1 MNRFLSLSA
10 ALALLAG
17 CTSTPSGTAPSGSQ
31 TNRPATPTASAPA
44 ARSASKPTA
53 PIAAT
58 DRPAPTAPAT
68 SVESAATTNNAA
80 PTAAAKPK
88 LTPEAEAVV
97 YRLTHAASGN
107 TAHELADT
115 TGFPSA
121 LASLQSG
128 APAPRV
134 ENLGNVN
141 LPPPKGLTADGNST
155 ELVVRDWTG
164 LVLVPVNAA
173 LAKAYT
179 SEVRLLK
186 VEAHPLHDG
195 RLRIWARVRNISN
208 RTLPAE
214 IACSFRMR
222 GESTPNSPYFYQLQ
236 VPSGAY
242 RDVFFVSPD
251 GELSAYT
258 VLVRSEEMW
267 KQK

>member
-1 MNRFLSLSA
+1 MNRFPQLSVLA
-10 ALALLAG
+10 ALSLLAG
-17 CTSTPSGTAPSGSQ
+17 CASSPSSSTTPQ
-31 TNRPATPTASAPA
+31 RPPVTATPTAVSAPA
-44 ARSASKPTA
+44 RPAPKSPAAPASAAA
-53 PIAAT
+53 PS
-58 DRPAPTAPAT
+58 APTAPAAPA
-68 SVESAATTNNAA
+68 EPAAATSPAGN
-80 PTAAAKPK
+80 KPK
-88 LTPEAEAVV
+88 LSPEAEAVV
-97 YRLTHAASGN
+97 YRLTHAIGGN
-107 TAHELADT
+107 TAHEVADT

-121 LASLQSG
+121 LVSLQAG
-128 APAPRV
+128 VAAPKV
-134 ENLGNVN
+134 ESLGNVS

-195 RLRIWARVRNISN
+195 RIRIWARVRNISN

-222 GESTPNSPYFYQLQ
+222 GETTPNSPYFYQLE
-236 VPSGAY
+236 VPPGAY

-267 KQK
+267 KKK

>member
-1 MNRFLSLSA
+1 MNRISSF
-10 ALALLAG
+10 ALLTTLAVLAG
-17 CTSTPSGTAPSGSQ
+17 CSSTPPPPAASAPVKPPRPASSASA
-31 TNRPATPTASAPA
+31 TSAAPTRPAT
-44 ARSASKPTA
+44 KP
-53 PIAAT
+53 I
-58 DRPAPTAPAT
+58 
-68 SVESAATTNNAA
+68 A
-80 PTAAAKPK
+80 PTAAAKPTTTPAEPTATPAAAIPQPPPK
-88 LTPEAEAVV
+88 LTPETEAVI
-97 YRLTHAASGN
+97 YRFTHPGSGT
-107 TAHELADT
+107 TAHQLADT

-128 APAPRV
+128 ASAPKI

-155 ELVVRDWTG
+155 ELVERDWTG

-173 LAKAYT
+173 LSKAYT
-179 SEVRLLK
+179 TQIRLLK

-195 RLRIWARVRNISN
+195 RLRIWARIRNLSD
-208 RTLPAE
+208 RALPAE

-222 GESTPNSPYFYQLQ
+222 GETSTNSPYFYQLQ
-236 VPSGAY
+236 VPSGDY

>member
-1 MNRFLSLSA
+1 MLKLS
-10 ALALLAG
+10 
-17 CTSTPSGTAPSGSQ
+17 
-31 TNRPATPTASAPA
+31 
-44 ARSASKPTA
+44 
-53 PIAAT
+53 
-58 DRPAPTAPAT
+58 
-68 SVESAATTNNAA
+68 
-80 PTAAAKPK
+80 
-88 LTPEAEAVV
+88 PETEAVI
-97 YRLTHAASGN
+97 YRLTHAASGS
-107 TAHELADT
+107 TAHEIADV

-121 LASLQSG
+121 LASLQTG
-128 APAPRV
+128 APKPKI
-134 ENLGNVN
+134 ENVGGVN

-155 ELVVRDWTG
+155 ELVERDWTG

-179 SEVRLLK
+179 TQVRLLR

-195 RLRIWARVRNISN
+195 RLRIWARIRNLSD
-208 RTLPAE
+208 RPLPAE

-222 GESTPNSPYFYQLQ
+222 GESTPNSPYFYQLE

>member
-1 MNRFLSLSA
+1 MKHFSSITILA
-10 ALALLAG
+10 AFTLLAG
-17 CTSTPSGTAPSGSQ
+17 CTSTPTPPAATSAKPS
-31 TNRPATPTASAPA
+31 RPATTA
-44 ARSASKPTA
+44 TA
-53 PIAAT
+53 
-58 DRPAPTAPAT
+58 TAPARPT
-68 SVESAATTNNAA
+68 GKPATPAGSTNSASTAETTKPSAPPSAT
-80 PTAAAKPK
+80 PLPPPK

-97 YRLTHAASGN
+97 YRFTHAASGS
-107 TAHELADT
+107 TAHELAES

-121 LASLQSG
+121 LASLQTG
-128 APAPRV
+128 APAPKV
-134 ENLGNVN
+134 ETLGNVT

-155 ELVVRDWTG
+155 ELVERDWTG

-179 SEVRLLK
+179 TQVRLLK

-195 RLRIWARVRNISN
+195 RLRIWARIRNVSD

-222 GESTPNSPYFYQLQ
+222 GETTANSPYFYQLQ

>member
-1 MNRFLSLSA
+1 MTSFPALPLLA
-10 ALALLAG
+10 CLALLAG
-17 CTSTPSGTAPSGSQ
+17 CAATPSGQPAAKS
-31 TNRPATPTASAPA
+31 ATPTRPTAPTPPAAPA
-44 ARSASKPTA
+44 RPAAKPTA
-53 PIAAT
+53 PAASAPSST
-58 DRPAPTAPAT
+58 ATSSNTPTAT
-68 SVESAATTNNAA
+68 
-80 PTAAAKPK
+80 PTVPPLLK

-97 YRLTHAASGN
+97 YRFTHGIGGN
-107 TAHELADT
+107 APHELADT
-115 TGFPSA
+115 TSFPSA
-121 LASLQSG
+121 IASLQTG
-128 APAPRV
+128 ASSPKI
-134 ENLGNVN
+134 ESLGKVT

-155 ELVVRDWTG
+155 ELVERDWTG

-179 SEVRLLK
+179 SQVRLLK

-195 RLRIWARVRNISN
+195 RLRIWARVRNVSN
-208 RTLPAE
+208 GPLPAE

-222 GESTPNSPYFYQLQ
+222 GETTPNSPYFYQLE

>member
-1 MNRFLSLSA
+1 MKPYP
-10 ALALLAG
+10 LLTIFSVTLLLTA
-17 CTSTPSGTAPSGSQ
+17 CSTPPANPSATTAPSATRPTPPAPTKPGAPSAASAPASK
-31 TNRPATPTASAPA
+31 PATPTLDDSDSAAVP
-44 ARSASKPTA
+44 SAL
-53 PIAAT
+53 
-58 DRPAPTAPAT
+58 PAT
-68 SVESAATTNNAA
+68 AL
-80 PTAAAKPK
+80 PPPK

-97 YRLTHAASGN
+97 RRLTYTGGDN
-107 TAHELADT
+107 TVHELADT

-121 LASLQSG
+121 LDSLQPGVRSPKTETPRN
-128 APAPRV
+128 PA
-134 ENLGNVN
+134 

-155 ELVVRDWTG
+155 ELVERDWTG

-179 SEVRLLK
+179 SEVRLLR

-195 RLRIWARVRNISN
+195 RLRIWARFRNLSR

-222 GESTPNSPYFYQLQ
+222 GETTANSPYFYEIE
-236 VPSGAY
+236 VPAGAD

-267 KQK
+267 KQP

>member
-1 MNRFLSLSA
+1 MKRFLFFFFFPVLVF
-10 ALALLAG
+10 LVG
-17 CTSTPSGTAPSGSQ
+17 CTSAPTPPATKSTQPNRAAATAP
-31 TNRPATPTASAPA
+31 AAASAPA
-44 ARSASKPTA
+44 VAKPTA
-53 PIAAT
+53 PEKTASALAAT
-58 DRPAPTAPAT
+58 PPVETTVSAPTLP
-68 SVESAATTNNAA
+68 
-80 PTAAAKPK
+80 PLK
-88 LTPEAEAVV
+88 LTPEAEAVI
-97 YRLTHAASGN
+97 YRLTHAVSGS
-107 TAHELADT
+107 TAHELADI

-121 LASLQSG
+121 LASLQTG
-128 APAPRV
+128 APKPKI
-134 ENLGNVN
+134 ENLGGVN

-155 ELVVRDWTG
+155 ELVERDWTG

-179 SEVRLLK
+179 TQVRLLK

-195 RLRIWARVRNISN
+195 RLRIWARVRNISE
-208 RTLPAE
+208 RPLPAE

-222 GESTPNSPYFYQLQ
+222 GESTPNSPYFYQLE

>member
-1 MNRFLSLSA
+1 MKYFP
-10 ALALLAG
+10 ALTALCAITFSAG
-17 CTSTPSGTAPSGSQ
+17 CTSTP
-31 TNRPATPTASAPA
+31 PA
-44 ARSASKPTA
+44 A
-53 PIAAT
+53 
-58 DRPAPTAPAT
+58 APTK
-68 SVESAATTNNAA
+68 SSR
-80 PTAAAKPK
+80 PTAAAATPARPAGKPASASTPAKTPAPIAPTPPAEIAAAPAAPKLPPPK

-97 YRLTHAASGN
+97 YRFTHAASGN
-107 TAHELADT
+107 TAHELAEI

-121 LASLQSG
+121 LASLENG
-128 APAPRV
+128 APPPKV
-134 ENLGNVN
+134 ESLGNVN

-155 ELVVRDWTG
+155 ELVERDWTG

-179 SEVRLLK
+179 TQVRLLR

-195 RLRIWARVRNISN
+195 RLRIWARIRNLSD
-208 RTLPAE
+208 RALPAE

-222 GESTPNSPYFYQLQ
+222 GESTPNSPYFYQLE

>member
-1 MNRFLSLSA
+1 MKNLPLLAATIALS
-10 ALALLAG
+10 LLAG
-17 CTSTPSGTAPSGSQ
+17 CASNPAAPVASSPSRASRTTPATTSPAVAHPASSRPSATTAPAKSAPGLPDAPSA
-31 TNRPATPTASAPA
+31 PSASAPA
-44 ARSASKPTA
+44 L
-53 PIAAT
+53 
-58 DRPAPTAPAT
+58 PA
-68 SVESAATTNNAA
+68 
-80 PTAAAKPK
+80 PK

-107 TAHELADT
+107 TAHELAET

-121 LASLQSG
+121 LASLEPGAAAPKVDSSG
-128 APAPRV
+128 KV
-134 ENLGNVN
+134 V

-155 ELVVRDWTG
+155 ELVERDWTG

-179 SEVRLLK
+179 SEVRLLR

-208 RTLPAE
+208 RPLPAE

-222 GESTPNSPYFYQLQ
+222 GETTPNSPYFYQLE